1 MSPEQLLQ
9 HWQGVLVRLPT
20 TEGATYGHVLSVKGG
35 TGYMN
40 VQPGSLD
47 AAGVF
52 IPDGE
57 PEEYMSGDMSF
68 APPAKKDR
76 VKLLAGHSRTGAVGV
91 VVSIDQGEY
100 VVKLDGEQAGL
111 QIVEKAQCARLVQQ

>member
-1 MSPEQLLQ
+1 MSPEQMLQ
-9 HWQGVLVRLPT
+9 HWQGVLVRIPE
-20 TEGATYGHVLSVKGG
+20 TEGPTYGHVLSVQPG
-35 TGYMN
+35 TGNMN
-40 VQPGSLD
+40 VQPGNLD

-52 IPDGE
+52 IPEGE
-57 PEEYMSGDMSF
+57 PAEYMSSDLSF

-76 VKLLAGHSRTGAVGV
+76 VKLLQGHPRTGAVGV

-111 QIVEKAQCARLVQQ
+111 QIVEKSQCARLVQQ